1 MTQILAIR
9 HVAFED
15 LGLLEPML
23 KRRGHAVRTL
33 EAGIDNLKK
42 IDADE
47 PELLICL
54 GAPIGANDE
63 EAYPWLADELVLIKK
78 RIADKR
84 PVLGICLGAQLI
96 AKALGARVYPGTAKE
111 IGFSNVSLSSAG
123 YESCLLPL
131 CVSDQPVLHW
141 HGDTF
146 DLPPGATP
154 LASTPV
160 TPHQA
165 FQLGD
170 HVLALQ
176 FHLEVDLTKIER
188 WLVGHAVEI
197 SAAQISVPHLRSEA
211 SRLREGLK
219 VTAED
224 VFGRFLSKLDL

>member
-1 MTQILAIR
+1 VTQILAIR

-23 KRRGHAVRTL
+23 KRRGHAVRTI
-33 EAGIDNLKK
+33 EAGIDSLAK
-42 IDADE
+42 IDPDE

-54 GAPIGANDE
+54 GGPIGANDE
-63 EAYPWLADELVLIKK
+63 EAYPWLADELALIKK
-78 RIADKR
+78 RIEDKR

-111 IGFSNVSLSSAG
+111 IGFGTLSLSGPG

-146 DLPPGATP
+146 DVPEGATL
-154 LASTPV
+154 LASTSV

-165 FQLGD
+165 FSYGD

-197 SAAQISVPHLRSEA
+197 SAAQISVPHLRAESV
-211 SRLREGLK
+211 RLREGLK
-219 VTAED
+219 VAAED
-224 VFGRFLSKLDL
+224 VFGRFLSRIDL